1 MGLPN
6 GTHAMENSLVG
17 PQKVKQSWRVE
28 VEKGIGGING
38 DGEK

>member
-6 GTHAMENSLVG
+6 GTRARGNSLAG
-17 PQKVKQSWRVE
+17 PLKVKQSWRVE
-28 VEKGIGGING
+28 VGKGIGGING